1 MVLDMEKRRG
11 FIINTVWV
19 LLVVGMVYLFF
30 KYAIFIVLPF
40 LAGFAVA
47 AMLNPAVRFFVRRFD
62 MKRKPFGIM
71 LLLVFY
77 ATIGMLLTLLA
88 VRLTVL
94 VGKWSDSLP
103 EFYRSVIEPA
113 LGELFSLVNRA
124 AEKID
129 GFFGGAD
136 AEYIS
141 NGLAGVFSSLEGSI
155 GTAVSELSVK
165 LLSRLSAL
173 AASVPRFVIGLVF
186 TVISSFFF
194 VSDYEKIIGFLKE
207 RLPENVV
214 SLLTFLRG
222 KIFVTS
228 GKYLRSYALIMLI
241 TFAELFLGLSII
253 GFREAPAA
261 ALGIAV
267 FDILPVFGTGGI
279 IVPWAALRFFKGD
292 VGFAVGL
299 IVIWVVISIVRNII
313 EPKIVGSQVG
323 LPPLATLAAMYIG
336 TKLFGVTGL
345 FLLPISLAVILPL
358 FLERVE
364 KKDAPADQ
372 AETPRAK
379 PKE

>member
-1 MVLDMEKRRG
+1 MVLSMEKRRG

-30 KYAIFIVLPF
+30 KYVIFIVLPF

-47 AMLNPAVRFFVRRFD
+47 AMLNPAVRFFVKRFD

-88 VRLTVL
+88 VRLAVL

-103 EFYRSVIEPA
+103 ELYRSVIEPA
-113 LGELFSLVNRA
+113 LGEMFALVNRA

-129 GFFGGAD
+129 ALFGGAD
-136 AEYIS
+136 AEYITS
-141 NGLAGVFSSLEGSI
+141 GLEGILSSLEGSI

-165 LLSRLSAL
+165 LLSRLSML
-173 AASVPRFVIGLVF
+173 AASIPRFIVGLVF

-194 VSDYEKIIGFLKE
+194 VSDYEKIVEFLKD
-207 RLPENVV
+207 RLPENIV
-214 SLLTFLRG
+214 SLLSRIRG

-261 ALGIAV
+261 AFGIAL

-279 IVPWAALRFFKGD
+279 IVPWAVLSFFRGD

-299 IVIWVVISIVRNII
+299 IVIWVVISVVRNII

-336 TKLFGVTGL
+336 TKLFGMIGL

-358 FLERVE
+358 FLDRLE
-364 KKDAPADQ
+364 KKDTHANISQ
-372 AETPRAK
+372 AER
-379 PKE
+379 KES